1 MPFQIIT
8 VSELPGM
15 IPASLNITRSFTL
28 HNHPSGDPNPSNE
41 DRLITRRLIECGQLI
56 GIHVLDHI
64 IIGADGFIS
73 FVEDGLMG

>member
-1 MPFQIIT
+1 MPIYKDLML
-8 VSELPGM
+8 SAPE
-15 IPASLNITRSFTL
+15 SLHITRSSTL

-41 DRLITRRLIECGQLI
+41 DRLITRRLIECGQLL

>member
-15 IPASLNITRSFTL
+15 IPASLHITRSFTL